1 MKKQYHISLIQMD
14 IQLGKKQVNLNKIE
28 SLIIKSTKTVL
39 KSHTHIICLPEL
51 CTTGFDLKNFKT
63 LAERIPKGS
72 TTDLFRNLAQKHNVH
87 IIASY
92 IEESMGSYYNCGIII
107 NDQGQLLTKYRK
119 IHLFPLKPM
128 EESEYF
134 TSGDNTNIKS
144 IVNINGLRVG
154 VLICFD
160 LRYPEVSRRL
170 VLEGVDCII
179 YLAEFPRPRDDVWTT
194 LLRAR
199 AMENQVFVIGVNR
212 VGADPEISFFGKSMV
227 IDPKGKTISS
237 GSDKEEIIMSTLNPE
252 LLDSAKQFIPTLSLR
267 HPDQY

>member
-1 MKKQYHISLIQMD
+1 MD
-14 IQLGKKQVNLNKIE
+14 IQLGNKDYNLNKIE
-28 SLIIKSTKTVL
+28 SIIL
-39 KSHTHIICLPEL
+39 KSVENAPKNCVHTICLPEL
-51 CTTGFDLKNFKT
+51 CTTGFDLINYKT
-63 LAERIPKGS
+63 LAERIPEGS
-72 TTDLFRNLAQKHNVH
+72 TTDLFRKLAQKHKVH

-92 IEESMGSYYNCGIII
+92 IEESMGSYYNCAVII

-134 TSGDNTNIKS
+134 ASGENNDMNS
-144 IVNINGLRVG
+144 IVNINGLQIG

-160 LRYPEVSRRL
+160 LRYPEISRRL

-179 YLAEFPRPRDDVWTT
+179 YLAEFPKPRDDVWTT

-199 AMENQVFVIGVNR
+199 AMENQIFVIGVNR
-212 VGADPEISFFGKSMV
+212 VGADPEISFFGKSIV
-227 IDPKGKTISS
+227 IDPNGKTICS
-237 GSDKEEIIMSTLNPE
+237 GSSKEEILKADLDLKLLN
-252 LLDSAKQFIPTLSLR
+252 SAKKFIPTLSLR